1 MKKLHIVGNWKMS
14 LNKKDSLKL
23 AHNIKLINNIDNL
36 NIEVAPTS
44 LYLAEI
50 AEILKDSDISVIS
63 QNFDFQ
69 NLGSFTGGICLDQLK
84 EIGVNKT
91 ILGHSERRSNFN
103 ESNEQINNKLEI
115 ILNSDLDVIFCFDS
129 YEQVPFDILRTNL
142 KDNSKLK
149 LTLAYEPTWAI
160 GTGKTA
166 SIDHIEEIH
175 TKVKKT
181 LEENILQEIP
191 ILYGGSVNSS
201 NSKEILLSLIHI

>member
-14 LNKKDSLKL
+14 LNKEDSLKL
-23 AHNIKLINNIDNL
+23 AHNIKLINNKDNL

-103 ESNEQINNKLEI
+103 ESNEQINNKLGLQVSYLTEI
-115 ILNSDLDVIFCFDS
+115 ARKHN
-129 YEQVPFDILRTNL
+129 
-142 KDNSKLK
+142 
-149 LTLAYEPTWAI
+149 
-160 GTGKTA
+160 
-166 SIDHIEEIH
+166 
-175 TKVKKT
+175 
-181 LEENILQEIP
+181 IP
-191 ILYGGSVNSS
+191 ILITNQVYADFDEKDAVKMVGGDILKYGSKCLLELLKFKTKRAAVLKKHRSIKEGKKVVFEITS
-201 NSKEILLSLIHI
+201 NGFEEEKEKFSE